1 MRCRIQMGA
10 YMFARRIYR
19 GLPTIALLVVIAV
32 IQLLAVSV
40 FV

>member
-1 MRCRIQMGA
+1 
-10 YMFARRIYR
+10 MFARRIYR
-19 GLPTIALLVVIAV
+19 GLPIVALLVVMAA

>member
-1 MRCRIQMGA
+1 
-10 YMFARRIYR
+10 MFARRIYR